1 MDKLGDFGQ
10 KIIKWGAHNKR
21 DLVYKNRIFVIYP
34 PTTIRHGRALT
45 RTGAFPFFS
54 LIIHGEHIDVSV
66 ILITNKLKSSPE
78 KTDKPSWRN
87 IINNE
92 DRCIMNE

>member
-1 MDKLGDFGQ
+1 MFPPGRVGK
-10 KIIKWGAHNKR
+10 KI
-21 DLVYKNRIFVIYP
+21 
-34 PTTIRHGRALT
+34 LT
-45 RTGAFPFFS
+45 RSGAFPFFS

-92 DRCIMNE
+92 DRCIMSE